1 MVFVIHRVWE
11 QPRARRVAYLGG
23 MDKSDPIAQLR
34 RLGQSVWLD
43 QIDRA
48 MIRSGQLA
56 RYRDAGV
63 AGVTAN
69 PTIFAKALESSDAYS
84 DDVARRLDK
93 GQDAESMVWDL
104 LIEDVQA
111 AADVLRPVYEKE
123 HGGDGF
129 VSIEVSPEIAGDTE
143 KTIAAARDLHARVS
157 RPNVMVKI
165 PATPAGLPAI
175 QAMIAE
181 GANINVTLI
190 FAVERYV
197 KVVEAFLSGLEQL
210 RARGGDLGRVH
221 SVASFFVSRVDTKV
235 DEQLSKLKGN
245 VERLFG
251 RAAIAN
257 SKLAY
262 EMFTQLH
269 SGPRWDA
276 LREAGASVQRC
287 LWAST
292 STKNPRYRDVMYVEE
307 LIGPATVNTM
317 PVATFEAFRDHGRVA
332 LTLPED
338 VEEARQVLDQL
349 AVNGVDLA
357 AITQQL
363 EEEGVA
369 GFAKSFRESIRRLSQ
384 VKTTGRG

>member
-1 MVFVIHRVWE
+1 ME
-11 QPRARRVAYLGG
+11 
-23 MDKSDPIAQLR
+23 KNNPIAELK

-63 AGVTAN
+63 SGVTAN
-69 PTIFAKALESSDAYS
+69 PTIFAKALETSDAYA
-84 DDVARRLDK
+84 DDVARRLDH
-93 GQDAESMVWDL
+93 GQDPESMVWDM

-111 AADVLRPVYEKE
+111 AADVFRPVFDGER
-123 HGGDGF
+123 GGDGF
-129 VSIEVSPEIAGDTE
+129 VSIEVSPEIAGDTDR
-143 KTIAAARDLHARVS
+143 TIAAARDLRRRCD

-175 QAMIAE
+175 QAMTAE

-197 KVVEAFLSGLEQL
+197 KVVEAYLAGVEELL
-210 RARGGDLGRVH
+210 GKGGDLSRVH

-235 DEQLSKLKGN
+235 DEQLTKKTQEADEARRRELEG
-245 VERLFG
+245 LLG
-251 RAAIAN
+251 RAAVAN

-262 EMFTQLH
+262 EMFGQLH
-269 SGPRWDA
+269 SGPRWNRLKD
-276 LREAGASVQRC
+276 AGASVQRC

-292 STKNPRYRDVMYVEE
+292 STKNPRFRDTMYVEE

-317 PVATFEAFRDHGRVA
+317 PVATLEAFADHGRAA
-332 LTLPED
+332 LTLQRD
-338 VEEARQVLDQL
+338 LDGARRLLDHL
-349 AVNGVDLA
+349 AVDGVDLA
-357 AITQQL
+357 AITQEL
-363 EEEGVA
+363 EDEGVA
-369 GFAKSFRESIRRLSQ
+369 GFAKSFRESIEHLSK
-384 VKTTGRG
+384 VRSPR

>member
-1 MVFVIHRVWE
+1 MNK
-11 QPRARRVAYLGG
+11 AN
-23 MDKSDPIAQLR
+23 PIAELR

-48 MIRSGQLA
+48 MIQSGTLA

-63 AGVTAN
+63 TGVTAN
-69 PTIFAKALESSDAYS
+69 PTIFAKALETSEAYA
-84 DDVARRLDK
+84 DDVERRLARR
-93 GQDAESMVWDL
+93 QDAESIVWDL

-111 AADVLRPVYEKE
+111 AADVMRPVYDRER
-123 HGGDGF
+123 GGDGF

-143 KTIAAARDLHARVS
+143 RTIDAARELQKRTA

-175 QAMIAE
+175 QARIAE

-197 KVVEAFLSGLEQL
+197 KVVEAYLAGLEEL
-210 RARGGDLGRVH
+210 RKRGGDLRTVH

-235 DEQLSKLKGN
+235 DMLLE
-245 VERLFG
+245 G
-251 RAAIAN
+251 RPELAHLRGKAAIAN
-257 SKLAY
+257 SRLAY
-262 EMFTQLH
+262 EMFSQLH

-276 LREAGASVQRC
+276 LGEAGATVQRC

-292 STKNPRYRDVMYVEE
+292 STKNPSYRDVMYVEE

-317 PVATFEAFRDHGRVA
+317 PVATFEAFADHGRA
-332 LTLPED
+332 EPTLQKD
-338 VEEARQVLDQL
+338 VEGARRVLDQL
-349 AVNGVDLA
+349 AMSGIDMA
-357 AITQQL
+357 AITQEL
-363 EEEGVA
+363 EDEGVA
-369 GFAKSFRESIRRLSQ
+369 GFAKSYRESVENIPKVRVARR
-384 VKTTGRG
+384 